1 LKQQLELAGVD
12 SAAFDWAANSQALAK
27 GGIAKQPPEKSV
39 QSYESVGQAYAVVTS
54 AVPPND
60 RILVFGSFLV
70 VAQAMQAKEALRK
83 RPG

>member
-1 LKQQLELAGVD
+1 MVENEPSQTSSDIELVVPD
-12 SAAFDWAANSQALAK
+12 RHLL
-27 GGIAKQPPEKSV
+27 
-39 QSYESVGQAYAVVTS
+39 VTS

>member
-1 LKQQLELAGVD
+1 
-12 SAAFDWAANSQALAK
+12 
-27 GGIAKQPPEKSV
+27 
-39 QSYESVGQAYAVVTS
+39 
-54 AVPPND
+54 VPPND